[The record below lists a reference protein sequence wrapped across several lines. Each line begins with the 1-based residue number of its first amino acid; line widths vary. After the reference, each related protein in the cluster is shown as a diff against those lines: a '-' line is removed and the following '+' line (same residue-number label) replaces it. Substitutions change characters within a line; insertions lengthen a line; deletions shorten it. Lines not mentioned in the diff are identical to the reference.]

1 MDISNIPAASLGLQD
16 CDAATFF
23 YILDQRPDLAPLTNA
38 AAGPKRRGPHMK
50 QLEPDVRLNLWYR
63 LGREVRSDNPPTVA
77 SLRRELE
84 DPKSDLAKLCGFDEG
99 KGLPDRKTIS
109 NHFRRI
115 DQHPGLVDAVLLEI
129 SQWVPPAGL
138 GKQSP
143 KPKKAETAPGSQKEW
158 ISRSRDEENAAYRKD
173 RRREAVGKRELDPIV
188 KNECSAQAYM
198 LEAIHGYHPKCHKCP
213 EKNALGWTCAKDHKH
228 GIVVEVQ
235 RNQGKARQWKCH
247 CCESKLT
254 VTSGTIFHATNLS
267 CVEILL
273 ALHKIVSSRFGVSS
287 QDIAGYLNEA
297 GRDVSEDAAFML
309 MHRLRE
315 CMWED
320 EPSRFTGETEI
331 DEMLLHLECGKRV
344 SLMVAYNRPTRRI
357 RFKFV
362 ERQGGKK
369 PKANQ
374 REMLKFI
381 RETTVPGSTILTD
394 GDAAMPTPME
404 MGRKHGVVYHN
415 GRNGRNGRQFQCYKR
430 LEGEFGKSTRVA
442 TNGTEAKNSIFR
454 RSFRIRNGIT
464 RHHLDRYLMEVAW
477 RINHLHN
484 RVESRSYEGGERRNL
499 SLMRN
504 VLAGATRRKMILGDL
519 RGKPQ
524 RKGDGIREKNRTAPA
539 SDPAE
544 PQQRPLLPP
553 GPIVPGASQSGSGK
567 FEVKPHQTRPTPQSE
582 GGQVEAKPP
591 QTRPMQMVLALWD
604 SQPEDEQPQQ
614 VLPEET
620 AVGSQP
626 VESGPLEEL
635 ERALAA

>member
-23 YILDQRPDLAPLTNA
+23 YILDQRPDLTPLTNA

-63 LGREVRSDNPPTVA
+63 CCKKVRSNNPPTVA

-198 LEAIHGYHPKCHKCP
+198 LEAIHGDHPKCHRCP
-213 EKNALGWTCAKDHKH
+213 EKKARGWNCVKDHKH

-247 CCESKLT
+247 CCESKLS
-254 VTSGTIFHATNLS
+254 VTSGTIFHGTNFT

-273 ALHKIVSSRFGVSS
+273 ALYKIVSSRFGVSS

-331 DEMLLHLECGKRV
+331 DEMLLHLECGKWV
-344 SLMVAYNRPTRRI
+344 SLIVAYNRPTRRI
-357 RFKFV
+357 RFKIV

-369 PKANQ
+369 PKANK

-415 GRNGRNGRQFQCYKR
+415 GRNGRNGRRPPVPVLQ
-430 LEGEFGKSTRVA
+430 A
-442 TNGTEAKNSIFR
+442 A
-454 RSFRIRNGIT
+454 
-464 RHHLDRYLMEVAW
+464 
-477 RINHLHN
+477 
-484 RVESRSYEGGERRNL
+484 GG
-499 SLMRN
+499 
-504 VLAGATRRKMILGDL
+504 
-519 RGKPQ
+519 
-524 RKGDGIREKNRTAPA
+524 GIR
-539 SDPAE
+539 
-544 PQQRPLLPP
+544 
-553 GPIVPGASQSGSGK
+553 
-567 FEVKPHQTRPTPQSE
+567 
-582 GGQVEAKPP
+582 QVHKG
-591 QTRPMQMVLALWD
+591 RH
-604 SQPEDEQPQQ
+604 
-614 VLPEET
+614 
-620 AVGSQP
+620 
-626 VESGPLEEL
+626 
-635 ERALAA
+635 ERD